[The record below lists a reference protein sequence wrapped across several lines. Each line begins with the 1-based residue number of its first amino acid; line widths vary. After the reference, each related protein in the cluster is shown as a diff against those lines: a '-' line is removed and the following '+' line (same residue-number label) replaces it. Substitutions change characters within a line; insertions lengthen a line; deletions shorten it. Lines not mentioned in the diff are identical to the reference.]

1 MPEEIA
7 ARADEVKRLAGR
19 VSAQLTSRV
28 AGDAEAAKEFACKAA
43 RLARRLAELN
53 A

>member
-1 MPEEIA
+1 M
-7 ARADEVKRLAGR
+7 
-19 VSAQLTSRV
+19 SRV
-28 AGDAEAAKEFACKAA
+28 AGDAEAAEEFARTAA